1 MANLYRDTAQP
12 APDMLPLDSD
22 ARADIAVV
30 GGGITGLSTALHAAE
45 AGATVILLEA
55 EEPGFGASGRNGG
68 QVNPG
73 LKHDPDVVERAFGA
87 DLGGRMNAL
96 AGNAPKF
103 VFDLSQAATPHPV
116 ARRGG
121 RTARCALA
129 VRARHATRPVRA
141 TAEQLMRRGAPVEI
155 FWRGTP

>member
-12 APDMLPLDSD
+12 APDTPPLDAD
-22 ARADIAVV
+22 VRAAIAGG

-45 AGATVILLEA
+45 AGATVVLLEA

-73 LKHDPDVVERAFGA
+73 LKLDPDVVERDFGA

-96 AGNAPKF
+96 AGDAPKF
-103 VFDLSQAATPHPV
+103 VFDLIK
-116 ARRGG
+116 
-121 RTARCALA
+121 
-129 VRARHATRPVRA
+129 RHAIPCEAR
-141 TAEQLMRRGAPVEI
+141 QN
-155 FWRGTP
+155 